1 MIIGILAAVFIVF
14 GMSAGWLIRD
24 IHNTL
29 SALEDLDIDYTI
41 EELQEDCW
49 GGLHFRE
56 ED

>member
-14 GMSAGWLIRD
+14 GISAGWLIRD
-24 IHNTL
+24 IQDSL

-41 EELQEDCW
+41 EELQEDCA
-49 GGLHFRE
+49 LHFRE